1 MEKHVYSILAIDL
14 DEGIIERTE
23 KEQPEYPL
31 KYIYIHTKITDNN
44 SVTDQPITA
53 IICHKN
59 RGMTWC
65 KRNSTE
71 TLPLLRVYLLHL
83 WVEI

>member
-1 MEKHVYSILAIDL
+1 MEKHVYSIVAIDL
-14 DEGIIERTE
+14 DEGITERTE

-31 KYIYIHTKITDNN
+31 KYIHTKITDNN

-59 RGMTWC
+59 R
-65 KRNSTE
+65 
-71 TLPLLRVYLLHL
+71 
-83 WVEI
+83 